1 MRCPITGVS
10 IFCTIFTLLP
20 SVAGNLV
27 SDEVALLQAGTKS
40 KSGGLAP
47 EPRTPVCSDPEGGG
61 KVQFSTSPEDVESDP
76 TCRLQ
81 IQRESQQA
89 LGKTEPAPILV
100 MSVRVFLMFLSCSF
114 FINGACKWFPR
125 EAKPSP
131 TKHST
136 NTKPAADAVVNA
148 RQCSELQAAALVGDD
163 ARCEALLRESPD
175 VLTLTDSWG
184 TTALHAAATSGTRAA
199 ATLFL
204 ENGAPV
210 DPADA
215 WDETPLHQ
223 AAREGHV
230 EVCELLVKHGASL
243 RAVNAD
249 DWTPLVVAAQAGQ
262 EAVCTKLLALGAGV
276 EGMSE
281 DDLPDML
288 RELIMAEVMA
298 KVARAAT

>member
-1 MRCPITGVS
+1 VFEDDVT
-10 IFCTIFTLLP
+10 
-20 SVAGNLV
+20 
-27 SDEVALLQAGTKS
+27 LLQAGTKS
-40 KSGGLAP
+40 KSGAHVV
-47 EPRTPVCSDPEGGG
+47 EPRTLVCSDPEGEG
-61 KVQFSTSPEDVESDP
+61 KVQFSTANEDVKFDP
-76 TCRLQ
+76 ACSLQ
-81 IQRESQQA
+81 IQREHQAA
-89 LGKTEPAPILV
+89 LGKSEPAPILV
-100 MSVRVFLMFLSCSF
+100 MSVRVFLMFLSCGF

-125 EAKPSP
+125 EVKLGP

-136 NTKPAADAVVNA
+136 STKPASDAVVNA

-163 ARCEALLRESPD
+163 ARCEALLKESPE

-184 TTALHAAATSGTRAA
+184 TTALHAAATSGTQAA

-204 ENGAPV
+204 EHGAPV

-288 RELIMAEVMA
+288 CELIVAEMMA
-298 KVARAAT
+298 KVAHAAT

>member
-1 MRCPITGVS
+1 MGGNQA
-10 IFCTIFTLLP
+10 FTH
-20 SVAGNLV
+20 
-27 SDEVALLQAGTKS
+27 SDETSLLQAGTKS
-40 KSGGLAP
+40 KSNGPVA
-47 EPRTPVCSDPEGGG
+47 EPRTSVCSEEDDGDGNAL
-61 KVQFSTSPEDVESDP
+61 FSTVAEEVESDP
-76 TCRLQ
+76 TCRMQ
-81 IQRESQQA
+81 IQRESLQA
-89 LGKTEPAPILV
+89 MDKSEPAPILV
-100 MSVRVFLMFLSCSF
+100 LSLRAVLLFLSCSF

-125 EAKPSP
+125 EVKPCPSGNN
-131 TKHST
+131 T
-136 NTKPAADAVVNA
+136 NAKPAADAVVSA
-148 RQCSELQAAALVGDD
+148 RQCSELQAAALVGDEV
-163 ARCEALLRESPD
+163 RCEALLKESPA
-175 VLTLTDSWG
+175 VLTQTDSWG

-204 ENGAPV
+204 EHGAPV
-210 DPADA
+210 DPTDA

-249 DWTPLVVAAQAGQ
+249 DWTPLVVASQAGQ

-298 KVARAAT
+298 KAARPAV

>member
-1 MRCPITGVS
+1 M
-10 IFCTIFTLLP
+10 
-20 SVAGNLV
+20 
-27 SDEVALLQAGTKS
+27 
-40 KSGGLAP
+40 
-47 EPRTPVCSDPEGGG
+47 PVCSEDGDGQ
-61 KVQFSTSPEDVESDP
+61 VQFSSAPEDVESDA
-76 TCRLQ
+76 TCRFQ
-81 IQRESQQA
+81 IQKERQQA
-89 LGKTEPAPILV
+89 FKSEPAPILV
-100 MSVRVFLMFLSCSF
+100 LSLRVVLLFLSCSF
-114 FINGACKWFPR
+114 FISGACKWFPR
-125 EAKPSP
+125 DVNACPSTVP
-131 TKHST
+131 QT
-136 NTKPAADAVVNA
+136 NAKPAADAVVNA

-163 ARCEALLRESPD
+163 VRCEALLKESPE

-184 TTALHAAATSGTRAA
+184 TTALHAAATSGTRLA

-204 ENGAPV
+204 EHGAPV

-249 DWTPLVVAAQAGQ
+249 DWTPLVVAAHAGQ
-262 EAVCTKLLALGAGV
+262 EAICTKLLSLGAGV

-298 KVARAAT
+298 KATRTAA